1 MPQVLALEWD
11 DAEARLAV
19 ADVRRGSI
27 VLEQAFA
34 VSLENTAPGSG
45 SDTPAGQI
53 SLSGA
58 HDLNAIGR
66 RISEALAARGI
77 RRGKT
82 LVGVGRANIELKNIS
97 VPPCP
102 PEELPEMVRFQAERD
117 FNTLGEDWPLDFL
130 PLPSEGESQDVL
142 AAAISPE
149 LVAEIEVTCQAANLT
164 PQRLILRPCAA
175 ATLLSRVRP
184 GSEGKL
190 RLLVD
195 LLAEEADL
203 TVLSGDAVV
212 FMRTARLS
220 HEALRADPLRALV
233 PEIRRTIAAVHNRLH
248 GQRIEEVFV
257 CGDDSQAS
265 AIRDIGRDLE
275 LPIEVFNPLKSV
287 TLGGDLNRGLPNQPS
302 RFAPLVGMLLHEA
315 SPGEGIIDFLNA
327 RKRPE
332 QKSRKREF
340 IAIGAAMAAIVLA
353 GAGWILYQYSEL
365 DADIAQLAKKSQD
378 MGVDKKD
385 KTDTPV
391 KKAILKSEQAAEIEK
406 FTGSGVVW
414 LDELAALAL
423 KAPPADKIMIT
434 NLTTPPDMAKKTS
447 RMHLDVAA
455 ATPEVV
461 KALTDVLRDKGHQV
475 TPGTAGER
483 ENAKQYPWA
492 VKVELQVDPAK
503 NDLAAALA
511 EVAAGKY
518 PVTEERPADGKGGN
532 KGRDNGRGRSQ
543 REGGKGPPNT
553 KSTETKS
560 SETPAKSAQSEAALD
575 NEKEPASP

>member
-34 VSLENTAPGSG
+34 VPLDNTAPGSG
-45 SDTPAGQI
+45 SDTPAGKI

-66 RISEALAARGI
+66 RITEALATRGI

-82 LVGVGRANIELKNIS
+82 LVGVGRANIELKNVS

-117 FNTLGEDWPLDFL
+117 FNTLGDDWPLDFL
-130 PLPSEGESQDVL
+130 PQPGSGESQEVL

-175 ATLLSRVRP
+175 AALLSRVRP

-212 FMRTARLS
+212 FMRTARLP
-220 HEALRADPLRALV
+220 HEALRSDSQRMLV

-257 CGDDSQAS
+257 CGDDSQAA
-265 AIRDIGRDLE
+265 AIREIGRDLE
-275 LPIEVFNPLKSV
+275 LPVEVFNPLKSV
-287 TLGGDLNRGLPNQPS
+287 TLGGDLRKVLPNQPS
-302 RFAPLVGMLLHEA
+302 RFAPLIGMLLHEA
-315 SPGEGIIDFLNA
+315 EPGEGIIDFLNP

-332 QKSRKREF
+332 KKSRKREF
-340 IAIGAAMAAIVLA
+340 IAIGATVATLA
-353 GAGWILYQYSEL
+353 VVAAGWIYYQLGEL
-365 DADIAQLAKKSQD
+365 DAEAASLAKRSND
-378 MGVDKKD
+378 MGVNIKD
-385 KTDTPV
+385 KTETPV
-391 KKAILKSEQAAEIEK
+391 KKAMLKSDQAAEIER
-406 FTGSGVVW
+406 FTGTEVVW
-414 LDELAALAL
+414 LDELAAIAL
-423 KAPPADKIMIT
+423 KAPPAEKMMIT
-434 NLTTPPDMAKKTS
+434 NLTTPPDAARRTS

-461 KALTDVLRDKGHQV
+461 KTLTDTLRDKGHQV
-475 TPGTAGER
+475 TPGNAGEL
-483 ENAKQYPWA
+483 ENGKRYPWA
-492 VKVELQVDPAK
+492 VKVDLQIDPAK
-503 NDLAAALA
+503 NDLAAALN
-511 EVAAGKY
+511 EETVAKA
-518 PVTEERPADGKGGN
+518 ADGKAAESPANGG
-532 KGRDNGRGRSQ
+532 KSNGRGRGP
-543 REGGKGPPNT
+543 REGQRQGTPNT
-553 KSTETKS
+553 KSTENKS
-560 SETPAKSAQSEAALD
+560 TESMPADSPNHKAGSESEQ
-575 NEKEPASP
+575 EPASP